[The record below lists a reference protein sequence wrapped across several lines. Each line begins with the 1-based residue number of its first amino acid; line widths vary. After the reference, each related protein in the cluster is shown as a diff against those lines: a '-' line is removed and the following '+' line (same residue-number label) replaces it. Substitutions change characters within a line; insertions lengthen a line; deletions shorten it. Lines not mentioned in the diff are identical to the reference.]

1 MTTYHIHMTIRQLL
15 RYGDKRL
22 AEMVEHHEGVEGA
35 RKELRQMLSNGTE
48 YLVCDS
54 TCDNRKP
61 DGSCAG
67 HTKPGEKA
75 FP

>member
-1 MTTYHIHMTIRQLL
+1 MTTYHIHIPIKVLL

-22 AEMVEHHEGVEGA
+22 GDIITHPQGVDGA
-35 RKELRQMLSNGTE
+35 RNELRQMREKGTE
-48 YLVCDS
+48 HLVCDS
-54 TCDNRKP
+54 ACDNRNP

-67 HTKPGEKA
+67 HTDPGEKE